1 MEKDQSHFVSSVSFF
16 VVVLPASIRIHTCVQ
31 YFWVMIIQVEKT
43 NSHLHFVCSVLVWQ
57 SYFPSRGI
65 VLLCRNPVADV
76 NKLYHLHIFCIFLP
90 HNNISFNTDQRTDT
104 IIMQTFALYQIL
116 PLAPSSSTLI
126 WRPSLPHQLYLSI
139 VYSFHSVYST
149 NQRTNHPPWPP
160 MNDDFPTELYSRL
173 HTFRSR
179 RMLFSVHCADRA
191 VPEG

>member
-1 MEKDQSHFVSSVSFF
+1 MKKPTATYISFVPSWYGI
-16 VVVLPASIRIHTCVQ
+16 VVPTI
-31 YFWVMIIQVEKT
+31 
-43 NSHLHFVCSVLVWQ
+43 
-57 SYFPSRGI
+57 PSRGI

-116 PLAPSSSTLI
+116 PLAPSSSLI

-149 NQRTNHPPWPP
+149 NQPSNHPPWPR

-179 RMLFSVHCADRA
+179 RLLYSVCTVQIEQCQKGSWCTANGA
-191 VPEG
+191 EI